1 MRSEVNNRRLFK
13 KATQARD
20 KLREM
25 GGIATMPQPQ
35 VMDQAP
41 KQPMAGG
48 IMASS
53 PELMQASALPRPV
66 VLPRSNQPAP
76 MQMPMAQGQAPML
89 PPSQPIPNIA
99 GIQQMNRPMAQAP
112 RPMAQKPPVKKLAG
126 GGPPMAPSYDNT
138 SLPFVS
144 KEGTPVIDFSKA
156 FKFGQKAVT
165 TEGAAELGVPAEV
178 AELAKTDL
186 EGKPEDVSENIIESE
201 LPEEQKTGDTKTDL
215 ITTATNLGIE
225 SVPAEAEIDEINKAI
240 AGAKLGAALAGNYVN
255 PNTGQAVRPTA
266 GARISSAVADSLMVS
281 RDTET
286 RRAEQEAALAK
297 ANIAARAKNDGSWW
311 ESGEGKFYRDTVKN
325 YAMSGRKSL
334 PEVHKEFAIQYPG
347 IAQKAL
353 TLGLGT
359 NPDIPGGAPASTD
372 TSTRN
377 VEPSANEGINFFK
390 DKAPGTKYID
400 YETGKA
406 FEKTEEG
413 TFFVGTLN
421 PDTNKIKRETR
432 VKID

>member
-1 MRSEVNNRRLFK
+1 MRSEVNNRKLFK

-53 PELMQASALPRPV
+53 PELMQVSALPRPV

-165 TEGAAELGVPAEV
+165 TEGAAELGLPAEV
-178 AELAKTDL
+178 SDTTKNDL
-186 EGKPEDVSENIIESE
+186 EGKPEDVSKNIIESE

-255 PNTGQAVRPTA
+255 PNTGQAIRPTA

-286 RRAEQEAALAK
+286 RRAKQEADLAK
-297 ANIAARAKNDGSWW
+297 ANIAARAKDKEEGFLDSELGKAMLKAVDTLGSKDLM
-311 ESGEGKFYRDTVKN
+311 GEELISDQLAQQFGSDAVKKY
-325 YAMSGRKSL
+325 YA
-334 PEVHKEFAIQYPG
+334 AIQK
-347 IAQKAL
+347 QV
-353 TLGLGT
+353 
-359 NPDIPGGAPASTD
+359 GAPAD
-372 TSTRN
+372 TET
-377 VEPSANEGINFFK
+377 VETTTTETAPTNTGFNPTHTLK
-390 DKAPGTKYID
+390 DGTAIMKQ
-400 YETGKA
+400 G
-406 FEKTEEG
+406 
-413 TFFVGTLN
+413 
-421 PDTNKIKRETR
+421 NKWVDKQGNDRSNG
-432 VKID
+432 

>member
-76 MQMPMAQGQAPML
+76 MPMPMAQGQAPML

-126 GGPPMAPSYDNT
+126 GGPPIADTTKSYEERLST
-138 SLPFVS
+138 
-144 KEGTPVIDFSKA
+144 IDFGKA

-165 TEGAAELGVPAEV
+165 TEGAAELGVPAE
-178 AELAKTDL
+178 AADLMKKDLA
-186 EGKPEDVSENIIESE
+186 GKPEDVSKEIIESE
-201 LPEEQKTGDTKTDL
+201 LPEENKTGDTKTDL
-215 ITTATNLGIE
+215 IAAATNLGIE

-255 PNTGQAVRPTA
+255 PNTGQAIRPTA

-359 NPDIPGGAPASTD
+359 NPDIPGEEPPSTD

-377 VEPSANEGINFFK
+377 VEPSANEGIRFK
-390 DKAPGTKYID
+390 DKGPGNYID
-400 YETGKA
+400 DATGKA
-406 FEKTEEG
+406 FEVTEEG
-413 TFFVGTLN
+413 VFFIGTLN
-421 PDTNKIKRETR
+421 PDTGKVKRETR

>member
-35 VMDQAP
+35 VMTQAP

-53 PELMQASALPRPV
+53 PELMQVSALPRPV

-112 RPMAQKPPVKKLAG
+112 RPMAKPMAQKPPVKKLKD
-126 GGPPMAPSYDNT
+126 GGPPMAGSYQ
-138 SLPFVS
+138 
-144 KEGTPVIDFSKA
+144 GTPVIDFSKA

-255 PNTGQAVRPTA
+255 PNTGQAIRPTA

-286 RRAEQEAALAK
+286 RRAKQEADLAK
-297 ANIAARAKNDGSWW
+297 ALIAARAKDKEEGFLDSELGKAMLKSVDTLGSKANYT
-311 ESGEGKFYRDTVKN
+311 EADLTDQLVSSYGSDAVTKFYT
-325 YAMSGRKSL
+325 ALGRPS
-334 PEVHKEFAIQYPG
+334 PAAPVTEETEETKETANTGTAPTLEEFIEA
-347 IAQKAL
+347 AQSV
-353 TLGLGT
+353 
-359 NPDIPGGAPASTD
+359 NPAY
-372 TSTRN
+372 N
-377 VEPSANEGINFFK
+377 VEQITVEYNK
-390 DKAPGTKYID
+390 KY
-400 YETGKA
+400 G
-406 FEKTEEG
+406 G
-413 TFFVGTLN
+413 
-421 PDTNKIKRETR
+421 
-432 VKID
+432 